1 MRVYELFLN
10 DELKDGVNA
19 ISVVGEPAMESQ
31 FVALKKEVKLE
42 SYSDYPKEAIENA
55 KIALRYAEENGWGDC
70 GTAVGKARVNQLA
83 NGEAISEDTIA
94 RMASFARHKENS
106 NKELGDGCG
115 RLMWLA
121 WGGDAGVEWASR
133 KLEQIRSGKK
143 QAFAK
148 VDDKKKILMGVIM
161 KPNKKIYRYDE
172 ESKEEYEVFFSEQT
186 VRRASE
192 LYFKN
197 NKQRNFNVEHNSDD
211 VLEAYL
217 VESWI
222 VEDPEKDKSAVYNLG
237 AEKGDWVG
245 TMKFESDE
253 EYQKALENGT
263 GFSLEGVFSEKVI
276 LNKVNYMNVNFEK
289 EKVEEGVLSA
299 LKKFFSK
306 SVKMGT
312 AKLMD
317 GGATLEFEGD
327 TPQAGASINLVTPD
341 GAVPAPV
348 GEHELE
354 DGKII
359 VITEAGIIA
368 EVKEKEAEVEI
379 EVEQAQEVAPTTAM
393 DTTGELKDMISSIL
407 VKFGEELRTD
417 LTNHIEA
424 KFAENKKAVEDLK
437 VELSSQPAV
446 EKTKVAPIEKEV
458 KLATTLKGRLAESL
472 TNLKNK

>member
-31 FVALKKEVKLE
+31 FIALKKEE
-42 SYSDYPKEAIENA
+42 
-55 KIALRYAEENGWGDC
+55 R
-70 GTAVGKARVNQLA
+70 
-83 NGEAISEDTIA
+83 
-94 RMASFARHKENS
+94 
-106 NKELGDGCG
+106 
-115 RLMWLA
+115 
-121 WGGDAGVEWASR
+121 
-133 KLEQIRSGKK
+133 K

-197 NKQRNFNVEHNSDD
+197 NKQRNFNVEHNSED

-237 AEKGDWVG
+237 AEVGDWVG

-276 LNKVNYMNVNFEK
+276 LNRVSNMDFKQMKDEIVND
-289 EKVEEGVLSA
+289 
-299 LKKFFSK
+299 LKSFFSK
-306 SVKMGT
+306 SVKMGM

-317 GGATLEFEGD
+317 GGATLEFEGEM
-327 TPQAGASINLVTPD
+327 PQAGASINLVTPD

-354 DGKII
+354 DGKVI

-368 EVKEKEAEVEI
+368 EVKDKEAEVEV
-379 EVEQAQEVAPTTAM
+379 EVEQTKEVAPTTAM

-407 VKFGEELRTD
+407 VKFGEDLKAD
-417 LTNHIEA
+417 LTNHIET
-424 KFAENKKAVEDLK
+424 KFAESKKAVEDLK

-446 EKTKVAPIEKEV
+446 SRTSVAPIEAEV
-458 KLATTLKGRLAESL
+458 KAPTTTKGRLALSL

>member
-31 FVALKKEVKLE
+31 FIALKKEE
-42 SYSDYPKEAIENA
+42 
-55 KIALRYAEENGWGDC
+55 R
-70 GTAVGKARVNQLA
+70 
-83 NGEAISEDTIA
+83 
-94 RMASFARHKENS
+94 
-106 NKELGDGCG
+106 
-115 RLMWLA
+115 
-121 WGGDAGVEWASR
+121 
-133 KLEQIRSGKK
+133 K

-172 ESKEEYEVFFSEQT
+172 ETKEEYEVFFSEQT

-245 TMKFESDE
+245 TMKFEDDAQ
-253 EYQKALENGT
+253 YQKSLENGT

-276 LNKVNYMNVNFEK
+276 LNRVSNMDFKQMKDEIVND
-289 EKVEEGVLSA
+289 
-299 LKKFFSK
+299 LKSFFSK

-317 GGATLEFEGD
+317 GGATLEFEGE

-341 GAVPAPV
+341 GAVLAPV

-354 DGKII
+354 DGKVI
-359 VITEAGIIA
+359 VIVEAGKIDS
-368 EVKEKEAEVEI
+368 VKEKDVEEV

-407 VKFGEELRTD
+407 VKFGEDLKAD

-424 KFAENKKAVEDLK
+424 KFSEASKKVDDLK

-446 EKTKVAPIEKEV
+446 EKTKVAPIENES
-458 KLATTLKGRLAESL
+458 KLDFSKMSKQERILHKINNT
-472 TNLKNK
+472 KNK